1 MRKTQLLEA
10 VLICLHCYN
19 FRIDPTNACRVV
31 IDVSSYST
39 VEEDRSVYK
48 KGRHLDWWVDADE
61 YSIIDMEKDVFEHFS
76 WASYQEANFW
86 YVGQNKETVRLGSDQ
101 ELLTLLR
108 GSKRWSLS

>member
-48 KGRHLDWWVDADE
+48 RADAWIGGWMLMSTPSFLHAYRNDK
-61 YSIIDMEKDVFEHFS
+61 S
-76 WASYQEANFW
+76 
-86 YVGQNKETVRLGSDQ
+86 T
-101 ELLTLLR
+101 
-108 GSKRWSLS
+108 RW